1 MDRPAAGLEHDSCT
15 DGDLLRRA
23 YARVTPLCLDVKGQ
37 MNGFAALDIHPHRR
51 YVVDIGGRRSS
62 RCRLHINFALFLRSM
77 DFTQN
82 LGVTPKKILT
92 NILAALYKPFGFSCL
107 LSFFALFFYLY
118 AYYPSEAG
126 KGWKAA
132 IHTWFTA
139 FKVSSFFRKLFL
151 LVFVTSMILFRTL
164 LNRDLWMNPLSDVM
178 GGWGIWETVNGER
191 QLTTECIENVILMM
205 PFTGMVMWTFDV
217 EKGVVWKS
225 TKLGLIFSVSI
236 EMLQLLLRL
245 GTFQVSDIVYNTLG
259 GMLGGLC
266 YIVGKK
272 VHERLSK

>member
-1 MDRPAAGLEHDSCT
+1 MSQ
-15 DGDLLRRA
+15 LLII
-23 YARVTPLCLDVKGQ
+23 T
-37 MNGFAALDIHPHRR
+37 
-51 YVVDIGGRRSS
+51 
-62 RCRLHINFALFLRSM
+62 
-77 DFTQN
+77 
-82 LGVTPKKILT
+82 KKILT

-266 YIVGKK
+266 YRWDPDSGATGDRGSCCSNNHTPLRGEQQATI
-272 VHERLSK
+272 